1 MKTKSSPRLPFAAFL
16 VVAVLMSL
24 TGCSRSSSETGA
36 GLPSDRFPQSS
47 CHDCRLKPFY
57 VNGHWLKT
65 KKTLRG

>member
-1 MKTKSSPRLPFAAFL
+1 MKTKPSPRLPFAAFL
-16 VVAVLMSL
+16 MVVALMSLTTL

-57 VNGHWLKT
+57 VNGHWLK
-65 KKTLRG
+65 KRG